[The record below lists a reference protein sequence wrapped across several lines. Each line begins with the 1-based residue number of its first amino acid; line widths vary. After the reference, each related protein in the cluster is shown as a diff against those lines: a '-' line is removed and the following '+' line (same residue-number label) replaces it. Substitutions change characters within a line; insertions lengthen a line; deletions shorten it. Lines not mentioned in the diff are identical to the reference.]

1 MLKILMSTGHI
12 AIEKNG
18 HYQLVFSFMILIDR
32 YSEKRY
38 HHVDTIHIDQ

>member
-1 MLKILMSTGHI
+1 MLKILISIGYI

-18 HYQLVFSFMILIDR
+18 WYQLVFSFMILIDR

-38 HHVDTIHIDQ
+38 